1 MSLQVLADENIPA
14 LETLLGSV
22 ANVTRL
28 PGRGISREQLQQA
41 DALLVRSV
49 TQVNAGLLAGTNVRF
64 VGTATSGFDH
74 VDRDWLQ
81 TAGIDFAYAPGSNAN
96 SVVEYVLA
104 ALSHVDDYLERL
116 MAGGTV
122 GIVGYGQIG
131 KALVR
136 RLSALGIPCRVSDPW
151 LPAKSGANLAG
162 LDEVLACDVICLHPE
177 LTRQQPWPSYH
188 LLDRHALDVI
198 GQGQLLIN
206 ASRGPVIDNK
216 ALLDRLAKPS
226 SPVAVLDVWEHEPAV
241 SAQLL
246 RHARLGTAHIA
257 GYSYD
262 GKILATRML
271 CEGMAMSLGIS
282 LPGVDSIAPGA
293 ESPVY
298 VPPGLSAPDTVR
310 LLIRSCYCIEEDDHL
325 LRSATFNS
333 NSEKAAEQFDLLRK
347 HYAKRRELVGKPVLL
362 DTVTGPQA
370 ALVKAL
376 GCIPVIKGQ

>member
-1 MSLQVLADENIPA
+1 MTLQVLADENIPA
-14 LETLLGSV
+14 LETVLGAAAS
-22 ANVTRL
+22 VTRL
-28 PGRGISREQLQQA
+28 PGRGISREQIQQA
-41 DALLVRSV
+41 DVLLVRSV
-49 TQVNAGLLAGTNVRF
+49 TRVNADLLEGTKVRF
-64 VGTATSGFDH
+64 VGTATSGVDH

-81 TAGIDFAYAPGSNAN
+81 AAGIDFAYAPGSNAN

-104 ALSHVDDYLERL
+104 AVGHVDDYLERI

-131 KALVR
+131 KALAR
-136 RLSALGIPCRVSDPW
+136 RLSALGISCKISDPW
-151 LPAKSGANLAG
+151 LPVNSIANVAE
-162 LDEVLACDVICLHPE
+162 LDEVLACDVVCMHPE
-177 LTRQQPWPSYH
+177 LTRLQPWPSYH
-188 LLDRHALDVI
+188 LLDKRALDVV

-241 SAQLL
+241 PAQLL
-246 RHARLGTAHIA
+246 MHARLGTAHIA

-271 CEGMAMSLGIS
+271 CEAMAMSLGIS
-282 LPGVDSIAPGA
+282 LPCADSIDPGA

-298 VPPGLSAPDTVR
+298 VPPGLSAPETVR

-325 LRSATFNS
+325 LRSATLNIAP
-333 NSEKAAEQFDLLRK
+333 ERAARQFDLLRK
-347 HYAKRRELVGKPVLL
+347 HYAQRRELAGRSVLV
-362 DTVTGPQA
+362 DSITGPQA
-370 ALVKAL
+370 ELVKAL
-376 GCIPVIKGQ
+376 GCIPVIKGR